1 MSKIEAVIFDWA
13 GTTVDFGCMAPVQAF
28 MEAFKA
34 EGIVPTMDE
43 IRGPMGMLKRDH
55 VKTMMSMD
63 RIGGLWKKLHGKDW
77 DEADVDRVYEKS
89 EKGII
94 DIVENFAAPKPFVLE
109 TVKELRNRGI
119 KIGSTTGYTDAM
131 MELVV
136 PKAKSLGYEVD
147 VWFSPDSVEGCG
159 RPLPY
164 MIYKN
169 MQALRISSADTA
181 IKVGDTVADIKEGK
195 NAGMISVGIVEGSSV
210 MGLSEDEFNAL
221 DKEAYRRLYA
231 KTEEVFIRAGADF
244 VLPNMKA
251 LPALIEVL

>member
-147 VWFSPDSVEGCG
+147 VWFSPDSV
-159 RPLPY
+159 
-164 MIYKN
+164 
-169 MQALRISSADTA
+169 
-181 IKVGDTVADIKEGK
+181 
-195 NAGMISVGIVEGSSV
+195 
-210 MGLSEDEFNAL
+210 
-221 DKEAYRRLYA
+221 
-231 KTEEVFIRAGADF
+231 
-244 VLPNMKA
+244 
-251 LPALIEVL
+251 

>member
-1 MSKIEAVIFDWA
+1 MSRIEAVIFDWA

-43 IRGPMGMLKRDH
+43 IRKPMGMLKRDH
-55 VKTMMSMD
+55 VKTMMEMD
-63 RIGGLWKKLHGKDW
+63 RIRGLWRELHGADW
-77 DEADVDRVYEKS
+77 TEADVDRVYEKS

-94 DIVENFAAPKPFVLE
+94 DIVENFAAPKPYVLE
-109 TVKELRNRGI
+109 TVQELRNRGI

-131 MELVV
+131 MEIVV
-136 PKAKSLGYEVD
+136 PKAKSLGYEAD
-147 VWFSPDSVEGCG
+147 AWFSPDSVEGCG
-159 RPLPY
+159 RPMPY

-169 MQALRISSADTA
+169 MQALRITSAAAA

-210 MGLSEDEFNAL
+210 MGLSEEEFNAL
-221 DKEAYRRLYA
+221 DKDTYRALYA
-231 KTEEVFIRAGADF
+231 KTEEVFLRAGADY

-251 LPALIEVL
+251 LLWLV